1 MKVLFISAWYP
12 NRYDEMAGLFVRKH
26 AQSVSQFCEVEVL
39 YIHPST
45 DINRFE
51 ISINKIANVNE
62 TIVYFPA
69 KSNNIAQK
77 LIKQL
82 NYLTA
87 YYKGWQHLKRNGFI
101 PDILHANVLTR
112 TGLMA
117 FMIKLF
123 TGIP

>member
-26 AQSVSQFCEVEVL
+26 AQAVSQFCEVEVL

-51 ISINKIANVNE
+51 ISTNKIANVNE

-87 YYKGWQHLKRNGFI
+87 YYKGWQHLKKKR
-101 PDILHANVLTR
+101 LHTR
-112 TGLMA
+112 Y
-117 FMIKLF
+117 F
-123 TGIP
+123 TC